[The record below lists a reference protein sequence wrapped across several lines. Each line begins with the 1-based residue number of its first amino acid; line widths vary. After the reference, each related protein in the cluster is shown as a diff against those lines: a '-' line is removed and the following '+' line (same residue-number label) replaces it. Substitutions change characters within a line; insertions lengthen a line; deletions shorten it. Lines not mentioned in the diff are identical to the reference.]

1 MNTAGEH
8 LLVADDEA
16 AYRKLLKQM
25 LELAGWRVD
34 VVADGAAVL
43 RAVAQHRYALVLLDV
58 MLPGMDGFDV
68 CRKIRATSTVPI
80 ILVTAL
86 SEEAQIV
93 TGLHTG
99 ADDYVTKPFSIP
111 ELTARVAAVLRRARL
126 VAEPPAAPIRTGGLV
141 IDIEGGTT
149 TCAGRPVE
157 LTATEHRLLSYLARN
172 VGRVLTHNQ
181 LLRQGWGEGYLDQPQ
196 LVHVTMSRL
205 RAKIEPD
212 PARPRHLL
220 TRIGI
225 GYTLAALPPD
235 PD

>member
-8 LLVADDEA
+8 LLVVDDEA

-25 LELAGWRVD
+25 LEPAGWRVD
-34 VVADGAAVL
+34 VVADGAAAL
-43 RAVAQHRYALVLLDV
+43 RAVAQHHFALVLLDV

-68 CRKIRATSTVPI
+68 CRQIRATSTVPI

-93 TGLHTG
+93 AGLHAG

-111 ELTARVAAVLRRARL
+111 ELTARVVAVLRRARL
-126 VAEPPAAPIRTGGLV
+126 IAEPPVPPIRTGDLV

>member
-34 VVADGAAVL
+34 IVADGAAVL

-68 CRKIRATSTVPI
+68 CRQIRATSTVPI

-93 TGLHTG
+93 AGLHAG

-111 ELTARVAAVLRRARL
+111 ELTARVAAVLRRTRL

>member
-1 MNTAGEH
+1 MTMPGEP
-8 LLVADDEA
+8 LLVVDDEA
-16 AYRKLLKQM
+16 AYRKLLRQM

-34 VVADGAAVL
+34 VVADGAAAL
-43 RAVAQHRYALVLLDV
+43 RALAQRRYALVLLDV
-58 MLPGMDGFDV
+58 LLPGMDGVDI
-68 CRKIRATSTVPI
+68 CRRIRATSPVPV

-86 SEEAQIV
+86 AEEAQV
-93 TGLHTG
+93 VAGLEAG

-111 ELTARVAAVLRRARL
+111 ELTARVAATLRRARL
-126 VAEPPAAPIRTGGLV
+126 ATEPPRPPVRTGGLV
-141 IDIEGGTT
+141 VDLAGGTAT
-149 TCAGRPVE
+149 AGGRPVG
-157 LTATEHRLLSYLARN
+157 LTATEWRLLAYLARN

-181 LLRQGWGEGYLDQPQ
+181 LLRRGWGEGYLDQPQ
-196 LVHVTMSRL
+196 LVHVAMSRL
-205 RAKIEPD
+205 RAKIEPE

>member
-1 MNTAGEH
+1 VNGSGEH

-25 LELAGWRVD
+25 LELNGWRVD
-34 VVADGAAVL
+34 LVADGAAVL
-43 RAVAQHRYALVLLDV
+43 RAMAQRDYALVLLDV

-68 CRKIRATSTVPI
+68 CRQIRATSTVPV

-86 SEEAQIV
+86 SEDAQIV
-93 TGLHTG
+93 AGLQAG

-111 ELTARVAAVLRRARL
+111 ELTARVAAVLRRAHL
-126 VAEPPAAPIRTGGLV
+126 VSNPPIPPVRTGDLV
-141 IDIEGGTT
+141 IDLAGGTT
-149 TCAGRPVE
+149 TCAGRPVD
-157 LTATEHRLLSYLARN
+157 LTATEHRLLAYLARN
-172 VGRVLTHNQ
+172 VGRILTHNQ
-181 LLRQGWGEGYLDQPQ
+181 LLRQGWGESYVDQPQ

-205 RAKIEPD
+205 RAKID
-212 PARPRHLL
+212 HDSTRPRHLL

-235 PD
+235 PG